1 MLRNI
6 ILNDGNK
13 IPMVGFGTYKATDGT
28 GYEVVLD
35 AIKAG
40 YRLLDTAKVYENEE
54 DVGRA
59 IKKSG
64 IPREEFFITSKLD
77 RNMLG
82 YKNAK
87 FFMTSKIF
95 ASREY
100 YCSTK
105 VFQF

>member
-64 IPREEFFITSKLD
+64 IPREEFFITSK
-77 RNMLG
+77 
-82 YKNAK
+82 
-87 FFMTSKIF
+87 IF
-95 ASREY
+95 VLYICIRRILLFYQSLPILKE
-100 YCSTK
+100 
-105 VFQF
+105 

>member
-13 IPMVGFGTYKATDGT
+13 IPMVGFGAYKATDGT
-28 GYEVVLD
+28 GYKVVLD

-54 DVGRA
+54 NVGRA

-64 IPREEFFITSKLD
+64 IPREEFFITSK
-77 RNMLG
+77 
-82 YKNAK
+82 
-87 FFMTSKIF
+87 IF

>member
-35 AIKAG
+35 AIKVG

-64 IPREEFFITSKLD
+64 IPREEFFITSK
-77 RNMLG
+77 
-82 YKNAK
+82 
-87 FFMTSKIF
+87 IF